1 MSINSKNFKNF
12 SRLENILIIGNGGRE
27 NSLAWAIQ
35 KNELIKKVY
44 LIPGNGGSE
53 RINKCERI
61 KIDVNKKDELLEKL
75 DSLKIDLI
83 VIGPEIPLAN
93 GLADFLRKKNFKVF
107 GPNKDGAKL
116 EFSKS
121 WAKEF
126 MQDANIP
133 TANFWKVNSLEE
145 AKRIIDS
152 SSIPLVVKADGL
164 ASGKGVFIPDSK
176 DECFCAAESIFNGK
190 FGNAGNVIVLEEKIQ
205 GPEVSVFALCDG
217 KRYTLLPTAQDHKRL
232 NEKDQGPNTGGMG
245 AYSPAPLLTK
255 DYLDKIIK
263 EIIEPTINELNK
275 RNIDYRGVIYF
286 GLMITK
292 SGPKVIEYNCRF
304 GDPECQTIM
313 PLMDQNF
320 VFLLEK
326 CSMGSLTGDEK
337 INTSDKVRGCVIAK
351 SKGYPHEYKTGFEI
365 SIGKIDSN
373 NCQIFDSG
381 TSLSKN
387 GKLLTDGGRVLS
399 VVCQDKDFDFVFE
412 VFADL
417 VTFFSFFKGVSV
429 DTALLNRIDFSL
441 FRNLEIIGIFK

>member
-1 MSINSKNFKNF
+1 MGIHSPSSRNFI
-12 SRLENILIIGNGGRE
+12 RLENILIIGNGGRE

-35 KNELIKKVY
+35 KNELVKKVY
-44 LIPGNGGSE
+44 LIPGNAGSE

-61 KIDVNKKDELLEKL
+61 NIDINNKNELIEKL
-75 DSLKIDLI
+75 NFFKIDLV

-93 GLADFLRKKNFKVF
+93 GLADFLRKKDFKVF

-133 TANFWKVNSLEE
+133 TSNFWKVNSLEE
-145 AKRIIDS
+145 AKKIINS

-164 ASGKGVFIPDSK
+164 ASGKGVFIPNSK
-176 DECFCAAESIFNGK
+176 DECIKAAETIFNGR
-190 FGNAGNVIVLEEKIQ
+190 FGNSGNIVVLEEKIQ

-217 KRYTLLPTAQDHKRL
+217 KRFTLLPTAQDHKRL
-232 NEKDQGPNTGGMG
+232 NEKDKGPNTGGMG
-245 AYSPAPLLTK
+245 AYSPTPLCTK
-255 DYLDKIIK
+255 DYLDRIIK
-263 EIIEPTINELNK
+263 EIIKPTINALIK

-313 PLMDQNF
+313 PLMDPNF

-326 CSMGSLTGDEK
+326 CAMGSLTGDEK
-337 INTSDKVRGCVIAK
+337 INTSDNVSGCVIAT
-351 SKGYPHEYKTGFEI
+351 SKGYPHEYKTGYPI
-365 SIGKIDSN
+365 KIGKIDSN
-373 NCQIFDSG
+373 DCQIFDSG
-381 TSLSKN
+381 TSSSES
-387 GKLLTDGGRVLS
+387 GKLLTAGGRVLS
-399 VVCQDKDFDFVFE
+399 IVCQDKDFDTAFE
-412 VFADL
+412 KAYKNLKEINFE
-417 VTFFSFFKGVSV
+417 G
-429 DTALLNRIDFSL
+429 IY
-441 FRNLEIIGIFK
+441 FRNDIGHQVRKNFSKEN

>member
-1 MSINSKNFKNF
+1 MRIHPPNSKSFN
-12 SRLENILIIGNGGRE
+12 RLENILIIGNGGRE

-35 KNELIKKVY
+35 KNELVKKVY
-44 LIPGNGGSE
+44 LVPGNAGSE

-61 KIDVNKKDELLEKL
+61 KIDINNDYELVEKL
-75 DSLKIDLI
+75 DFLKIDLV

-93 GLADFLRKKNFKVF
+93 GLADLLRKKDFKVF

-126 MQDANIP
+126 MQKANIP
-133 TANFWKVNSLEE
+133 TANFWKVNSIEE
-145 AKRIIDS
+145 AKKIINS

-164 ASGKGVFIPDSK
+164 ASGKGVFIPNST
-176 DECFCAAESIFNGK
+176 DECLKAAESIFNGK
-190 FGNAGNVIVLEEKIQ
+190 FGKSGNIVVLEEKIQ

-217 KRYTLLPTAQDHKRL
+217 ERYTLLPTAQDHKRL
-232 NEKDQGPNTGGMG
+232 KEKDTGPNTGGMG
-245 AYSPAPLLTK
+245 AYSPAPLLTE

-263 EIIEPTINELNK
+263 EIIKPTINELNK
-275 RNIDYRGVIYF
+275 RKIDYRGVIYF

-320 VFLLEK
+320 LFLLEK
-326 CSMGSLTGDEK
+326 CSMGNLTGDEK
-337 INTSDKVRGCVIAK
+337 ISISDKVSGCVIAT
-351 SKGYPHEYKTGFEI
+351 SKGYPHEYKTGFQI
-365 SIGKIDSN
+365 TIGNINSN
-373 NCQIFDSG
+373 DCQIFDSG
-381 TSLSKN
+381 TSLSEN

-399 VVCQDKDFDFVFE
+399 IVCQDKDFDMVFE
-412 VFADL
+412 KAYKNLKEIHFE
-417 VTFFSFFKGVSV
+417 G
-429 DTALLNRIDFSL
+429 IY
-441 FRNLEIIGIFK
+441 FRNDIGHQVRKNFSREH